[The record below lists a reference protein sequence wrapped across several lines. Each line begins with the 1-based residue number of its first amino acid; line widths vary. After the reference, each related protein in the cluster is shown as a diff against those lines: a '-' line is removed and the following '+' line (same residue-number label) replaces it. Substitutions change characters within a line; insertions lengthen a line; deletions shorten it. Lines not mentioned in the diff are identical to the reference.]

1 MLNYRFDFIGNFLV
15 FELSI
20 ILQNYILLKPIW
32 PLMEHDWRQRVV
44 RIYDPDHHIMEIGED
59 MDYVQMIIEN

>member
-1 MLNYRFDFIGNFLV
+1 
-15 FELSI
+15 
-20 ILQNYILLKPIW
+20 
-32 PLMEHDWRQRVV
+32 MEHDWRQRVV